1 MNNPNKK
8 RLRRTMMFLNAQKPG
23 LIKDPYIYKADS
35 LMLDLEDAVAEKFA
49 LALTLGGAWRHRHGL
64 SDAADVLCALM
75 LTFLAL
81 LVLIHSGEGLRLY
94 ALLGLLLGAVLWET
108 GIRRILRWIGKRLK
122 KSFPSGRNM
131 QNHSE

>member
-1 MNNPNKK
+1 MTLEVLFAQQGQAETF
-8 RLRRTMMFLNAQKPG
+8 LRMVLLGA
-23 LIKDPYIYKADS
+23 A
-35 LMLDLEDAVAEKFA
+35 FA

-75 LTFLAL
+75 LTLAAL

-94 ALLGLLLGAVLWET
+94 ALRET
-108 GIRRILRWIGKRLK
+108 GIRRIFRWIGKRLK

>member
-1 MNNPNKK
+1 MTLEVLFAQQGQAETF
-8 RLRRTMMFLNAQKPG
+8 LRMVLLGA
-23 LIKDPYIYKADS
+23 A
-35 LMLDLEDAVAEKFA
+35 FA

-64 SDAADVLCALM
+64 SDAAGCALR
-75 LTFLAL
+75 TDAHAAAL

-108 GIRRILRWIGKRLK
+108 GIRRIFRWIGKRLK

>member
-1 MNNPNKK
+1 MTLEVLFAQQGQAETF
-8 RLRRTMMFLNAQKPG
+8 LRMVL
-23 LIKDPYIYKADS
+23 
-35 LMLDLEDAVAEKFA
+35 
-49 LALTLGGAWRHRHGL
+49 LGAAFAWRHRHGL

-75 LTFLAL
+75 FTLAAL
-81 LVLIHSGEGLRLY
+81 IVLIHSGEGLRLY

-122 KSFPSGRNM
+122 KSFPTGRNM

>member
-1 MNNPNKK
+1 MTLEVLFAQQGQAETF
-8 RLRRTMMFLNAQKPG
+8 LRMVLLGA
-23 LIKDPYIYKADS
+23 A
-35 LMLDLEDAVAEKFA
+35 FA

-81 LVLIHSGEGLRLY
+81 LVLIHSGEGLRL
-94 ALLGLLLGAVLWET
+94 GLLLGAVLWET
-108 GIRRILRWIGKRLK
+108 GIRRTLRWIGKRLK

>member
-1 MNNPNKK
+1 MTLEVLFAQQGQAETF
-8 RLRRTMMFLNAQKPG
+8 LRMVLLGA
-23 LIKDPYIYKADS
+23 A
-35 LMLDLEDAVAEKFA
+35 FA

-64 SDAADVLCALM
+64 SDAAVLCALM

-108 GIRRILRWIGKRLK
+108 GIRRIFRWIGKRLK

>member
-1 MNNPNKK
+1 MTLEVLFAQQGQAETF
-8 RLRRTMMFLNAQKPG
+8 LRMVLLGA
-23 LIKDPYIYKADS
+23 A
-35 LMLDLEDAVAEKFA
+35 FA
-49 LALTLGGAWRHRHGL
+49 LALTLGGVWRHRHGL
-64 SDAADVLCALM
+64 SDAADVLCALI
-75 LTFLAL
+75 LAL

-108 GIRRILRWIGKRLK
+108 GIRRTLRWIGKRLK

>member
-1 MNNPNKK
+1 MDRNGCPPQQ
-8 RLRRTMMFLNAQKPG
+8 L
-23 LIKDPYIYKADS
+23 
-35 LMLDLEDAVAEKFA
+35 
-49 LALTLGGAWRHRHGL
+49 
-64 SDAADVLCALM
+64 AADVLCALM
-75 LTFLAL
+75 LTLAAL

-108 GIRRILRWIGKRLK
+108 GIRRTLRWIGKRLK

>member
-1 MNNPNKK
+1 MTLEVLFAQQGQAETF
-8 RLRRTMMFLNAQKPG
+8 LRMVLLGA
-23 LIKDPYIYKADS
+23 A
-35 LMLDLEDAVAEKFA
+35 FA

-75 LTFLAL
+75 LTLAAL
-81 LVLIHSGEGLRLY
+81 LVLIRSGEGLRLY

>member
-1 MNNPNKK
+1 MTLEVLFAQQGQAETF
-8 RLRRTMMFLNAQKPG
+8 LRMVLLGA
-23 LIKDPYIYKADS
+23 A
-35 LMLDLEDAVAEKFA
+35 FA
-49 LALTLGGAWRHRHGL
+49 LALTLGGAWRHWHGL

-75 LTFLAL
+75 LTLAAL
-81 LVLIHSGEGLRLY
+81 LVLIHSGEGLRY

-108 GIRRILRWIGKRLK
+108 GIRRIFRWIGKRLK

>member
-1 MNNPNKK
+1 MTWFGKD
-8 RLRRTMMFLNAQKPG
+8 NAVSFF
-23 LIKDPYIYKADS
+23 YAS
-35 LMLDLEDAVAEKFA
+35 LVF
-49 LALTLGGAWRHRHGL
+49 
-64 SDAADVLCALM
+64 SVLCALM

-108 GIRRILRWIGKRLK
+108 GIRRIFRWIGKRLK
-122 KSFPSGRNM
+122 KSFPAGRNM

>member
-1 MNNPNKK
+1 MTLEVLFAQQGQAETF
-8 RLRRTMMFLNAQKPG
+8 LRMVLLGA
-23 LIKDPYIYKADS
+23 A
-35 LMLDLEDAVAEKFA
+35 FA
-49 LALTLGGAWRHRHGL
+49 LALTLGGAWRHGL

-75 LTFLAL
+75 LTLAAL

-108 GIRRILRWIGKRLK
+108 GIRRIFRWIGKRLK

>member
-1 MNNPNKK
+1 MTLEVLFAQQGQAETF
-8 RLRRTMMFLNAQKPG
+8 LRMVLLGA
-23 LIKDPYIYKADS
+23 A
-35 LMLDLEDAVAEKFA
+35 FA
-49 LALTLGGAWRHRHGL
+49 LALTLGGVWRHRHGL

-75 LTFLAL
+75 LTLAAL

-94 ALLGLLLGAVLWET
+94 ALGAVLWET
-108 GIRRILRWIGKRLK
+108 GIRRIFRWIGKRLK

>member
-1 MNNPNKK
+1 MTLEVLFAQQGQAETF
-8 RLRRTMMFLNAQKPG
+8 LRMVLLGA
-23 LIKDPYIYKADS
+23 A
-35 LMLDLEDAVAEKFA
+35 FA

-108 GIRRILRWIGKRLK
+108 GIRRIFRWIGKRLK
-122 KSFPSGRNM
+122 KIFRQAGICKIIANR
-131 QNHSE
+131 

>member
-1 MNNPNKK
+1 MTLEVLFAQQGQAETF
-8 RLRRTMMFLNAQKPG
+8 LRMVLLGA
-23 LIKDPYIYKADS
+23 A
-35 LMLDLEDAVAEKFA
+35 FA

-64 SDAADVLCALM
+64 SDAADVM
-75 LTFLAL
+75 LTLAAL

-108 GIRRILRWIGKRLK
+108 GIRRIFRWIGKRLK

>member
-1 MNNPNKK
+1 MTHVQTMVNVIMPQALRNIIPQIGNNFIIN
-8 RLRRTMMFLNAQKPG
+8 
-23 LIKDPYIYKADS
+23 IKDTSVMFVIGFVEFFATHRNIVGVNLLYFPS
-35 LMLDLEDAVAEKFA
+35 AVIEMA
-49 LALTLGGAWRHRHGL
+49 GY
-64 SDAADVLCALM
+64 LM
-75 LTFLAL
+75 LTLAAL

-108 GIRRILRWIGKRLK
+108 GIRCIFRWIGKRLK

>member
-1 MNNPNKK
+1 MTLEVLFAQQGQAETF
-8 RLRRTMMFLNAQKPG
+8 LRMVLLGA
-23 LIKDPYIYKADS
+23 A
-35 LMLDLEDAVAEKFA
+35 FA

-75 LTFLAL
+75 FTLAAL
-81 LVLIHSGEGLRLY
+81 IVLIHSGEGLRLY
-94 ALLGLLLGAVLWET
+94 ALLWET

>member
-1 MNNPNKK
+1 MT
-8 RLRRTMMFLNAQKPG
+8 LEVLFAQQG
-23 LIKDPYIYKADS
+23 Q
-35 LMLDLEDAVAEKFA
+35 AETFQRKVLLGA
-49 LALTLGGAWRHRHGL
+49 ATPLPQTLGGAWRHRHGMA
-64 SDAADVLCALM
+64 DAADVLCALM

-108 GIRRILRWIGKRLK
+108 GIRRIFRWIGKRLK
-122 KSFPSGRNM
+122 KSFPTGRNM

>member
-1 MNNPNKK
+1 MTLEVLFAQQGQAETF
-8 RLRRTMMFLNAQKPG
+8 LRMVLLGA
-23 LIKDPYIYKADS
+23 A
-35 LMLDLEDAVAEKFA
+35 FA
-49 LALTLGGAWRHRHGL
+49 LWRHRHGL

-75 LTFLAL
+75 LTLAAL

-108 GIRRILRWIGKRLK
+108 GIRRIFRWIGKRLK